1 MRKGHL
7 FRPYADQASKAVMVC
22 LGDRNETVRKTY
34 AGVAGYLAR
43 LVTHPALVKYV
54 NSQME
59 KYFSEG
65 NLFFYIGADCR

>member
-7 FRPYADQASKAVMVC
+7 FRPYADQASKAVMVS

-34 AGVAGYLAR
+34 AAAAGYLAR
-43 LVTHPALVKYV
+43 LMTHPALTTYV
-54 NSQME
+54 NSQVE

-65 NLFFYIGADCR
+65 N